1 MSTASDEL
9 APGTLIAS
17 RYRIV
22 RKLGAG
28 GMGAVYEAVQEG
40 LGRKIALKVLLAE
53 FAKNA
58 EVVARFQ
65 REAQAAASLGHPN
78 IVSVT
83 DFGADGSQVFL
94 VMEYLAGASLAQV
107 LERERALAAGR
118 AAWIGSQVLSALTIA
133 HKAGIVHR
141 DMKPDNVFLTEV
153 SGVRDV
159 VKVLDFGIAR
169 FTDAHGTS
177 SKLTSTGAVMGTP
190 AYMSPEQARGRPV
203 DARTDVYSTGVML
216 YEMLT
221 GRLPFQ
227 ATNYHALL
235 FAILEETPPSIAS
248 LRADVP
254 RALVAVV
261 ERAMAKDVDTRFQSA
276 DELRVALAPFV
287 HQPSAASD
295 AFAATAAMPQVA
307 MVTHA
312 PPVASSSASS
322 AQTGILGDPR
332 AQPQP
337 SVPARALIPAMAS
350 PPARA
355 QAPEHARQ
363 SRSWLPLAV
372 VSVIALASLGGVLG
386 LLLRNQRASRRAAVL
401 EAQRAAWMAQ
411 QRALSGGAN
420 NGTYAP
426 SFAGPPVDVALASDA
441 SDTHAGAV
449 EPRRSRG
456 RSRGDNAG
464 AITVETPS
472 APAQRAATG
481 ARRPVQTSIR
491 SGQLLGMRRDEA
503 IRAFGPVIGRIE
515 VCANAAQVLPTE
527 GTAEGWDM
535 VFAIVFDTTSRRI
548 VAVNAL
554 DNPTRAKAAM
564 VSCVQRA
571 LVGHLVVTSSPMP
584 THVRLPLFN
593 RYVM

>member
-1 MSTASDEL
+1 MSTDSDEL

-40 LGRKIALKVLLAE
+40 LGRKIALKVLLAA
-53 FAKNA
+53 FAQNA
-58 EVVARFQ
+58 EIVARFQ
-65 REAQAAASLGHPN
+65 REAQTAASLGHPN

-83 DFGADGSQVFL
+83 DFGADGAQVFL

-107 LERERALAAGR
+107 IERERALSAGR
-118 AAWIGSQVLSALTIA
+118 AAWIGSQVLSALAVA
-133 HKAGIVHR
+133 HRAGIVHR

-169 FTDAHGTS
+169 FTDAHGTN
-177 SKLTSTGAVMGTP
+177 SKLTATGAVLGTP

-254 RALVAVV
+254 PGLVSVV
-261 ERAMAKDVDTRFQSA
+261 ERAMARDIDTRFRSA

-287 HQPSAASD
+287 QQPSTASD

-307 MVTHA
+307 MVTQS
-312 PPVASSSASS
+312 PVVATSNPIS
-322 AQTGILGDPR
+322 AQTGRVGDQR

-337 SVPARALIPAMAS
+337 SVPAGALIPAMT
-350 PPARA
+350 PQPARA
-355 QAPEHARQ
+355 HAADHAPQ
-363 SRSWLPLAV
+363 NRSWLPLAV

-386 LLLRNQRASRRAAVL
+386 LVLRNQRASRRAALL
-401 EAQRAAWMAQ
+401 EAQRTAWVAQ
-411 QRALSGGAN
+411 QRALSGVAN
-420 NGTYAP
+420 NGMSAP
-426 SFAGPPVDVALASDA
+426 SFGASLVDVALASDA
-441 SDTHAGAV
+441 SEPQPNGV
-449 EPRRSRG
+449 EPPRPRG
-456 RSRGDNAG
+456 RARGNNTG
-464 AITVETPS
+464 VITVQTPS
-472 APAQRAATG
+472 APSG
-481 ARRPVQTSIR
+481 RRPVRTSLRVR
-491 SGQLLGMRRDEA
+491 SIAGGDRGELVRTLGPLMA
-503 IRAFGPVIGRIE
+503 RIE
-515 VCANAAQVLPTE
+515 ACANVELVRPGE
-527 GTAEGWDM
+527 GTADGWSMDFS
-535 VFAIVFDTTSRRI
+535 V
-548 VAVNAL
+548 AL
-554 DNPTRAKAAM
+554 DPTSARVVRLDPRGDTIAKLAAVGCM
-564 VSCVQRA
+564 RRT
-571 LVGHLVVTSSPMP
+571 LVGQQLFISRPAPVQFALSFFNQY
-584 THVRLPLFN
+584 VR
-593 RYVM
+593 